1 MWDHRGCP
9 RTGLCT
15 APLGW
20 EAAWLLALGLMAL
33 LGLGLLISRQ
43 MCSQQAFSLP
53 RCGSVWFPLGITTS
67 PGPSTNSGQAGGG
80 SVGRPGHSPSEGW
93 AIRPQHDRT
102 AWPRGRSHC
111 LGWRP
116 AHCRAVRKSDTDPC
130 DSGRCHRPGTS
141 AGTHLLPPP
150 CTHRVRLVGHSMAKT
165 PRDLVFKE
173 GACSRL
179 QGQHKGQEC
188 GQSCPLPPPLWFS

>member
-15 APLGW
+15 AALGW
-20 EAAWLLALGLMAL
+20 EAAWLLALGLTAL

-43 MCSQQAFSLP
+43 MCIQQEFSLP
-53 RCGSVWFPLGITTS
+53 RCGSPRASPQALVHLPTVGRLGVAVWGGPATLPVRGGPSGLSMTGL
-67 PGPSTNSGQAGGG
+67 PGPGDA
-80 SVGRPGHSPSEGW
+80 V
-93 AIRPQHDRT
+93 T
-102 AWPRGRSHC
+102 AWDGGQPTAGLS
-111 LGWRP
+111 W
-116 AHCRAVRKSDTDPC
+116 KSDTDPC
-130 DSGRCHRPGTS
+130 GGGRCHRPGIS
-141 AGTHLLPPP
+141 AGTRLLPPP

-179 QGQHKGQEC
+179 QGQHKGREC
-188 GQSCPLPPPLWFS
+188 GQSCPLPPPLWLS